1 MAQTFDTSRPGTVFW
16 RVAAVLIA
24 VQLATGILAV
34 AFTFWYASDHQRAL
48 AEVAI
53 AARLDAVA
61 EEIEGLVS
69 TLEASQFTDVFRL
82 DMGYRFPDPLTILD
96 LGGTVLDVFYPA
108 QDAFEGVLPDESVQ
122 PIIPDILDSDD
133 VLSDVLVD
141 ASDALLEGGYA
152 MAPLFDEGGFL
163 AGLVLVQP
171 LSQSMDLELMDTR
184 AAFRRSLRTVGILAI
199 IMALL
204 LGAGMTWWMV
214 RPLRSLTRSISR
226 IGDGQY
232 DESIQVK
239 GNDEFSELSSAI
251 NVMAVRVAR
260 SIEALKESDRLRR
273 DLVANVGHDLRTPLA
288 AMLAHLEEAER
299 FNSEGRAKE
308 AEDAVGQAAR
318 QGSYLSALVDD
329 LFELSR
335 LESQG
340 QKLRQEPV
348 PIGELVADAIAGN
361 QGEATKNG
369 ISLLADVADGLPL
382 LTADGTRLLRVLNN
396 LISNAIRYTSDQGV
410 ITVKAVSLA
419 HQIVLSVTDTG
430 VGISAPE
437 QARMFDRYYRGE
449 GARTR
454 VSDAT
459 YKGTGLGLAI
469 SRAIAQAHKGSL
481 EVESTPGEGT
491 SMILT
496 LPVR

>member
-1 MAQTFDTSRPGTVFW
+1 
-16 RVAAVLIA
+16 
-24 VQLATGILAV
+24 
-34 AFTFWYASDHQRAL
+34 
-48 AEVAI
+48 
-53 AARLDAVA
+53 
-61 EEIEGLVS
+61 
-69 TLEASQFTDVFRL
+69 
-82 DMGYRFPDPLTILD
+82 
-96 LGGTVLDVFYPA
+96 
-108 QDAFEGVLPDESVQ
+108 
-122 PIIPDILDSDD
+122 
-133 VLSDVLVD
+133 
-141 ASDALLEGGYA
+141 
-152 MAPLFDEGGFL
+152 
-163 AGLVLVQP
+163 
-171 LSQSMDLELMDTR
+171 
-184 AAFRRSLRTVGILAI
+184 
-199 IMALL
+199 
-204 LGAGMTWWMV
+204 
-214 RPLRSLTRSISR
+214 
-226 IGDGQY
+226 
-232 DESIQVK
+232 
-239 GNDEFSELSSAI
+239 
-251 NVMAVRVAR
+251 
-260 SIEALKESDRLRR
+260 
-273 DLVANVGHDLRTPLA
+273 
-288 AMLAHLEEAER
+288 MLAHLEEAER

-348 PIGELVADAIAGN
+348 PIGELVADAVAGN

>member
-1 MAQTFDTSRPGTVFW
+1 
-16 RVAAVLIA
+16 
-24 VQLATGILAV
+24 
-34 AFTFWYASDHQRAL
+34 
-48 AEVAI
+48 
-53 AARLDAVA
+53 
-61 EEIEGLVS
+61 
-69 TLEASQFTDVFRL
+69 
-82 DMGYRFPDPLTILD
+82 
-96 LGGTVLDVFYPA
+96 
-108 QDAFEGVLPDESVQ
+108 
-122 PIIPDILDSDD
+122 SDD

-199 IMALL
+199 VMALL

-348 PIGELVADAIAGN
+348 PIGELVADAVAGN